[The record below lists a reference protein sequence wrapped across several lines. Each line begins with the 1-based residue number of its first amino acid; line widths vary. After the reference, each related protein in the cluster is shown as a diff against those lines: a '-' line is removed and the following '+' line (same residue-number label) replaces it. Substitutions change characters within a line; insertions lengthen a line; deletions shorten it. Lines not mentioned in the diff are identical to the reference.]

1 MCHASSIATSLPN
14 TSTVRTIDVTAIEV
28 IQRDRNFIIWE
39 NFMGLSLQHL
49 LIAAVVAILFL
60 GKGTISDLLGE
71 IGQGVKRFKDG
82 LREDKDS

>member
-1 MCHASSIATSLPN
+1 
-14 TSTVRTIDVTAIEV
+14 
-28 IQRDRNFIIWE
+28 
-39 NFMGLSLQHL
+39 MGLSLQHL